1 MRIHITTKNIE
12 LTEDIKRYIEEKIG
26 ELGKFINYPGEKVKT
41 VEGKSF
47 VEVWVEVG
55 RTTFH
60 HKKGQVFR
68 AEAQLYL
75 PGESLRAES
84 ESEDLRTSITEI
96 KDELQREL
104 KKYRGKAEAVG
115 KRKRRFLK
123 KLINLSPLAHFVR
136 EAGRAKFGK
145 RKGGRD
151 RLEGN

>member
-1 MRIHITTKNIE
+1 ME
-12 LTEDIKRYIEEKIG
+12 LADDIREYAEEKIG
-26 ELGKFINYPGEKVKT
+26 ELNKFINYPGEEAKAIK
-41 VEGKSF
+41 GKAS
-47 VEVWVEVG
+47 VEVWVEIG

-75 PGESLRAES
+75 PGERLRAES
-84 ESEDLRTSITEI
+84 ESEDLRTSITDV

-104 KKYRGKAEAVG
+104 KKYKGKAEAID
-115 KRKRRFLK
+115 KRRRRFLK
-123 KLINLSPLAHFVR
+123 KLINLSPFARFR
-136 EAGRAKFGK
+136 K